1 MAMPLLRPLH
11 ILVALISVLR
21 LAILP
26 AEAAPQQA
34 ATEQVRAELLAAVDA
49 VHPGEEILLGIRQR
63 IIPHWHTYWI
73 NPGDSGIATRIA
85 WKLPPGAQA
94 GDIQWPVPSRF
105 QSGPIVNFAYE
116 NEVTLLVPVRVPST
130 ATVGS
135 LFPVVAS
142 VDWLVCREDCIPQQ
156 AELELV
162 LPITAPGTPRRE
174 YHPLIDAARVQLPV
188 TSPWPIRAEAQAS
201 GLSLQLTGNA
211 FAAETIRDV
220 RFYPAEWGR
229 IAHAAAQTW
238 QVDPRGIVL
247 SLTPGEAPANPG
259 EPLRGV
265 LVVSETGSEGPIR
278 RGFVVDAELIGATAT
293 DSDVGLATALLLA
306 LLGGVVLNLM
316 PCVFPVLSIKA
327 LSLLQHAQQTPR
339 EARRQGI
346 AYTLGV
352 LASFV
357 LLASVLIVL
366 KAGGSR
372 IGWGFQ
378 FQSPLFVLAVVYLVF
393 VVGLSLSG
401 VFTVGVSVT
410 GIGSALAERPG
421 YAGSF
426 FTGVLA
432 TVVATPCTAPFMAA
446 AVGFALT
453 QPAAALLGIFLSLGC
468 GLALPYLLLSHW
480 PALQRRLPRPGPW
493 MERTRQFLAFP
504 MYGTTVWLL
513 WVLAQQTGT
522 SAIGIALGGMVVLAF
537 AAWLYDSTRH
547 GSASVRRGGAGVAA
561 LAAAL
566 AVLGGLSGIDAGAP
580 AATTLRDRNWEAYG
594 AARLAELRRS
604 GQPVFLNFTAAWC
617 ISCLINERVA
627 LSDAAVADAFRDAGI
642 TYLKG
647 DWTNRDQA
655 ITTKL
660 AEFGRS
666 GVPLYVYF
674 PPGGSAAPVVLP
686 QILTPQ
692 IVLDA
697 VRAPALIATHHP

>member
-1 MAMPLLRPLH
+1 MPLLRPLH

-116 NEVTLLVPVRVPST
+116 NEVTLLVPVRVPSA

-135 LFPVVAS
+135 LFPVAAS

-156 AELELV
+156 VELGLT

-174 YHPLIDAARVQLPV
+174 HHPLIEAAQMQLPV
-188 TSPWPIRAEAQAS
+188 TSPWPIRAEAQAG

-211 FAAETIRDV
+211 FAAGTIRDV

-229 IAHAAAQTW
+229 VAHAAAQTW

-265 LVVSETGSEGPIR
+265 LVVSEAGGDGPIHHD
-278 RGFVVDAELIGATAT
+278 FVVDAELIGATA
-293 DSDVGLATALLLA
+293 SDVGLATALLLA

-366 KAGGSR
+366 RAGGSR

-378 FQSPLFVLAVVYLVF
+378 FQSPLFVLAVAYLVF

-401 VFTVGVSVT
+401 VFTVGLSVT
-410 GIGSALAERPG
+410 GAGSALAERPG

-480 PALQRRLPRPGPW
+480 PALQRLLPRPGLW

-547 GSASVRRGGAGVAA
+547 GSSSVRRGGAGVAA

-617 ISCLINERVA
+617 ISCLINDRVA

-655 ITTKL
+655 ITAKL

-674 PPGGSAAPVVLP
+674 PPGGSATPVVLP

>member
-1 MAMPLLRPLH
+1 MPRLRLLHRPLH
-11 ILVALISVLR
+11 FLVALIALLLLGV
-21 LAILP
+21 
-26 AEAAPQQA
+26 APTWATLQEA
-34 ATEQVRAELLAAVDA
+34 ATEQVRVELLSAVDA

-63 IIPHWHTYWI
+63 IIPQWHTYWI

-156 AELELV
+156 AELELA

-174 YHPLIDAARVQLPV
+174 YHPLIDTARVQLPV
-188 TSPWPIRAEAQAS
+188 TSPWPIRAEAQAG
-201 GLSLQLTGNA
+201 GLSLQLSGNA

-229 IAHAAAQTW
+229 LAHAAAQSW

-247 SLTPGEAPANPG
+247 SLTPGEAPVNPG

-265 LVVSETGSEGPIR
+265 LVVSEGGGDADGEGPIR
-278 RGFVVDAELIGATAT
+278 RGFLVDAELIGATAT
-293 DSDVGLATALLLA
+293 TSDVGLATALLLA

-339 EARRQGI
+339 EARLQGI

-378 FQSPLFVLAVVYLVF
+378 FQSPLFVLAVAYLVF

-401 VFTVGVSVT
+401 VFTAGLSVT
-410 GIGSALAERPG
+410 GSGSALADRPG

-432 TVVATPCTAPFMAA
+432 TVVATPCSAPFMAA

-453 QPAAALLGIFLSLGC
+453 QPAAARIGPTTTASRSFPPAAPPLGRAHAPF
-468 GLALPYLLLSHW
+468 
-480 PALQRRLPRPGPW
+480 
-493 MERTRQFLAFP
+493 
-504 MYGTTVWLL
+504 
-513 WVLAQQTGT
+513 
-522 SAIGIALGGMVVLAF
+522 
-537 AAWLYDSTRH
+537 
-547 GSASVRRGGAGVAA
+547 AGVA
-561 LAAAL
+561 
-566 AVLGGLSGIDAGAP
+566 
-580 AATTLRDRNWEAYG
+580 
-594 AARLAELRRS
+594 
-604 GQPVFLNFTAAWC
+604 
-617 ISCLINERVA
+617 
-627 LSDAAVADAFRDAGI
+627 
-642 TYLKG
+642 
-647 DWTNRDQA
+647 
-655 ITTKL
+655 
-660 AEFGRS
+660 
-666 GVPLYVYF
+666 
-674 PPGGSAAPVVLP
+674 
-686 QILTPQ
+686 
-692 IVLDA
+692 
-697 VRAPALIATHHP
+697 H